1 MTRIRNLVLPSIFGR
16 QSTATWL
23 FLRRLHLT
31 GNGPAFN
38 RPQHHFVDKPSDW
51 RQVGQSAFEG
61 NWGRQRPPSSF
72 YFIDSIRQLVCWPN
86 VSCSFLFRPQS
97 SKKIVAQID
106 YRSAVTSS
114 AYSTAISGSSILNGF
129 RCSHVCIG
137 RAGELFVNLSD
148 IPPPLL
154 FPPGGYFKHLLLRET
169 YVSTRARARSLC
181 VFGVWQ
187 RARLLFF
194 GRRGAG
200 QLWE

>member
-1 MTRIRNLVLPSIFGR
+1 M
-16 QSTATWL
+16 
-23 FLRRLHLT
+23 
-31 GNGPAFN
+31 
-38 RPQHHFVDKPSDW
+38 
-51 RQVGQSAFEG
+51 
-61 NWGRQRPPSSF
+61 
-72 YFIDSIRQLVCWPN
+72 
-86 VSCSFLFRPQS
+86 
-97 SKKIVAQID
+97 AQID

-187 RARLLFF
+187 RARVCYSSADAGPDSSENSVNGGEEKKRHDESIFECDATKGPLVSCERSQSFSKGARYCYRSWFQRRQIQTDSICYAVGGCPRDALAAALTD
-194 GRRGAG
+194 GRKDAEGKASRCK
-200 QLWE
+200 